1 MALIKSLFPF
11 SFQSKTLKNLLIT
24 ILIYIV
30 LDVVCG
36 LIVGLLGKIPLVGF
50 LFSIVGWVLGLY
62 FLVGIVLAILHFLG
76 VLKE

>member
-11 SFQSKTLKNLLIT
+11 SFQSKTLKGLLIT

-36 LIVGLLGKIPLVGF
+36 FIIGLLGKIPLVGF
-50 LFSIVGWVLGLY
+50 LFAIVGWVLGLY
-62 FLVGIVLAILHFLG
+62 FLVGIVLAVLNFLG
-76 VLKE
+76 VLKD